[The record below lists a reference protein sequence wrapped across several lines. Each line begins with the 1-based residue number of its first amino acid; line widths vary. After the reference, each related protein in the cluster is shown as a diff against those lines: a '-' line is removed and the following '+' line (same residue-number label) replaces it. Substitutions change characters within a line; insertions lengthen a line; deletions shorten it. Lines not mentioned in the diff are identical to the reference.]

1 MRHRPLVLLTALVFA
16 TVACTGSDD
25 DAATTATNT
34 ETSEV
39 ATTTPDTLATTTVPD
54 TTVPATTESDS
65 TVPDTT
71 MSVTSEAP
79 ETSVDVFSFAD
90 DDLCEWVT
98 EEEVAGFVA
107 AAFDWDGTVTQSPPD
122 APPGGPMTCEWQL
135 TADGD
140 PTGMLVATEAR
151 WETFG
156 GSPYDL
162 AALDVVDF
170 DDADPEDIERA
181 AVSGH
186 PALSEGVLVT
196 ADGWGQYAFWVP
208 PREQY
213 LALMMSVPGEEL
225 SYPID
230 DRVFIVADQFL
241 RELGWVD

>member
-1 MRHRPLVLLTALVFA
+1 MRHSPLVLLTALVFA
-16 TVACTGSDD
+16 MVACTGGDD
-25 DAATTATNT
+25 DAATTAPDT
-34 ETSEV
+34 EPSEI
-39 ATTTPDTLATTTVPD
+39 ATTTPDTRATTTVPD
-54 TTVPATTESDS
+54 TTVSD
-65 TVPDTT
+65 TAAPDTT
-71 MSVTSEAP
+71 TSVTIDAQ
-79 ETSVDVFSFAD
+79 ETSVAVFSFAD

-122 APPGGPMTCEWQL
+122 APPGAPMTCEWQL

-162 AALDVVDF
+162 AALEVVDF
-170 DDADPEDIERA
+170 DSAAPEDIERA

-186 PALSEGVLVT
+186 PALAEGVLVT

-208 PREQY
+208 PRDQY

-230 DRVFIVADQFL
+230 DRMFMVADQFL
-241 RELGWVD
+241 RELGWVA